1 MVHYSSSFRN
11 FLSKREGKVAD
22 VLYRT
27 LSKRAYRSN
36 FSSVIVTNKEID
48 YLTFRNDGTIS
59 YLPSGKEHLV
69 TEDGEWSREGRQTG
83 RAGKVIRKLF
93 TPRAL
98 RMFKDSDFESF
109 TNQYKAS
116 FADDFKIEIWDRHK
130 IKDVYDMDRIDGDG
144 SLNNSCMNGDSDYLD
159 IYEKCE
165 RLRIVVILN
174 PEGNLAARALL
185 WTISYDVVF
194 MDRFYVAHDYL
205 FDMMRNF
212 AIDNG
217 FYYKRDFKSYDSKTH
232 MICPDGECKDFR
244 WTILTNTSCD
254 AYPYIDT
261 FSYGSDGSLNNYG
274 SGEYTYC
281 NTGGTREGDEE
292 RLYDSIAQ
300 CDIDYDYAVEINR
313 GRYRGDW
320 THIDNTVVIGCNRWW
335 TEDDDI
341 IYISGEYYEKD
352 SDDIVE
358 IDGDYYLIDDCCY
371 SDFTDSWHLK
381 ADCVESDHHSTWIPK
396 DDAVEVC
403 GEYYHKDDV
412 VPVN

>member
-130 IKDVYDMDRIDGDG
+130 IKDVYDMDIIDGDG
-144 SLNNSCMNGDSDYLD
+144 TLNNSCMNGDSDYLD
-159 IYEKCE
+159 IYEECE

-174 PEGNLAARALL
+174 PEGKLAARALL
-185 WTISYDVVF
+185 WTISDDVVF

-292 RLYDSIAQ
+292 TLYDSIAE
-300 CDIDYDYAVEINR
+300 CDIDYDDAVEVNR

-341 IYISGEYYEKD
+341 VYISGEYYEKD